1 MVLAL
6 SGEGVRVTGGAGE
19 PVGSARLEL
28 VSGVALL
35 REEDAVLE
43 AMLEGWAKQQAGGRG
58 LSPRTVRQR
67 QAVVRQFLGHA
78 GEYPWNWTAAH
89 LDDWSADLAGVAGK
103 AKSTVRNYHDAIRS
117 FESYLIAPQY
127 RWAEECLARFGT
139 HPARICFESNTT
151 AHLVDYEGDPGRR
164 PMTRE
169 ELQRFFDYADG
180 RVGRAVRS
188 GRKGALS
195 AYRDATVFKVMYAW
209 GLRCTETS
217 KLDVTDWYRNPE
229 APELGRFGKLE
240 VRWGKASNG
249 SPPRRRTVCT
259 VMPWA
264 VEAVEDYM
272 VNVRPC
278 YGFPDRPAL
287 WLTERGGRLRP
298 RQIEERFAAY
308 RDALR
313 LPPELVP
320 HCLRHSH
327 VTHQIEDGADPVFVQ
342 RQVGHR
348 YQSTTAIYSGVSG
361 DFMNTMM
368 RKALNKAFAAEEEH
382 Q

>member
-1 MVLAL
+1 MVREEARVAA
-6 SGEGVRVTGGAGE
+6 GVLE
-19 PVGSARLEL
+19 PAGSARLEL

-35 REEDAVLE
+35 HEEDAVLE
-43 AMLEGWAKQQAGGRG
+43 AMLEGWGKQQAGGRG
-58 LSPRTVRQR
+58 LAPGTVRQR
-67 QAVVRQFLGHA
+67 RAVVRQFLDHA

-89 LDDWSADLAGVAGK
+89 LDEWSADLAGVAGK
-103 AKSTVRNYHDAIRS
+103 AKSTIRNHHDAVRS

-127 RWAEECLARFGT
+127 RWAEECLARFGK

-151 AHLVDYEGDPGRR
+151 AHLVDYEGSPDRR

-169 ELQRFFDYADG
+169 ELQRFFDFADD
-180 RVGRAVRS
+180 RVDQAVRS
-188 GRKGALS
+188 GRKGALA

-229 APELGRFGKLE
+229 APELGKFGKLE

-249 SPPRRRTVCT
+249 SPPKRRTVCT
-259 VMPWA
+259 VMPRA
-264 VEAVEDYM
+264 VEAVGDYM
-272 VNVRPC
+272 ANIRPC
-278 YGFPDRPAL
+278 YGFPGRPAL

-308 RDALR
+308 RDALKM
-313 LPPELVP
+313 PAELVP

-327 VTHQIEDGADPVFVQ
+327 VTHQIEDGIDPVFVQ

-368 RKALNKAFAAEEEH
+368 RRALDTAFAAGEEAR
-382 Q
+382 

>member
-1 MVLAL
+1 VL
-6 SGEGVRVTGGAGE
+6 RVEHVHRPA
-19 PVGSARLEL
+19 VGPDRA
-28 VSGVALL
+28 GVALL

-43 AMLEGWAKQQAGGRG
+43 AMLAGWARQQLGGRG
-58 LSPRTVRQR
+58 LSARTVSQR

-89 LDDWSADLAGVAGK
+89 LDEWSADLVSLAGR
-103 AKSTVRNYHDAIRS
+103 AKSTVRSYHDAVRS
-117 FESYLIAPQY
+117 FEGYLIAPQY
-127 RWAEECLARFGT
+127 RWAEECQARFGT
-139 HPARICFESNTT
+139 HPARICFESNTA
-151 AHLVDYEGDPGRR
+151 AHLVDYEGRPGRR
-164 PMTRE
+164 PMSRE

-180 RVGRAVRS
+180 RVDAAVRA
-188 GRKGALS
+188 GRKGALA

-217 KLDVTDWYRNPE
+217 KLDVTDWYRSPE

-240 VRWGKASNG
+240 VRWGKASRG

-264 VEAVEDYM
+264 AEAVGDYV
-272 VNVRPC
+272 VNIRPR
-278 YGFPDRPAL
+278 YGFAGRPAL

-308 RDALR
+308 REALK
-313 LPPELVP
+313 LPAELVP

-368 RKALNKAFAAEEEH
+368 RRALDRAFAAEEEDGR
-382 Q
+382 

>member
-1 MVLAL
+1 VA
-6 SGEGVRVTGGAGE
+6 VGAGE
-19 PVGSARLEL
+19 PAGSARLEL

-43 AMLEGWAKQQAGGRG
+43 AMLAGWARQQVGGRG
-58 LSPRTVRQR
+58 LSARTVGQR
-67 QAVVRQFLGHA
+67 RGVVRQFLGHA

-89 LDDWSADLAGVAGK
+89 LDEWSADLVSVAGR
-103 AKSTVRNYHDAIRS
+103 AKSTVRNYHDAVRS
-117 FESYLIAPQY
+117 FESYLTAPQY
-127 RWAEECLARFGT
+127 GWAEECLARFGT
-139 HPARICFESNTT
+139 HPARICFESNTI
-151 AHLVDYEGDPGRR
+151 AHLVDYEGNPDRR

-169 ELQRFFDYADG
+169 ELQRFFDYADD
-180 RVGRAVRS
+180 RVELAARS
-188 GRKGALS
+188 GRKGALA
-195 AYRDATVFKVMYAW
+195 AYRDATLFKVMYAW

-240 VRWGKASNG
+240 VRWGKASRG
-249 SPPRRRTVCT
+249 SPPKRRTVCT

-264 VEAVEDYM
+264 VEAVRDY
-272 VNVRPC
+272 VVSIRPR

-287 WLTERGGRLRP
+287 WMTERGGRLRP

-308 RDALR
+308 RDALK
-313 LPPELVP
+313 LPAELVP

-327 VTHQIEDGADPVFVQ
+327 VTHQIEDGVDPVFVQ

-368 RKALNKAFAAEEEH
+368 RKALDRAFTAGEERER
-382 Q
+382 